1 MSRYLLEYN
10 QVMKYNPLSGEEK
23 QIIEGKGT
31 EAPFSG
37 EYDDF
42 YVPGTFI
49 CRRCNLP
56 LFSSKAKFDA
66 HCGWP
71 AFDDNFP
78 NAVLRLPDPDGY
90 RVEIQ
95 CNNCKAHLGHV
106 FEGEKMTDKD
116 TRHCVNSVSIKFIP
130 EGEKLPVVLG
140 R

>member
-1 MSRYLLEYN
+1 MAYN
-10 QVMKYNPLSGEEK
+10 KLTKEEEEV
-23 QIIEGKGT
+23 ILNKGT
-31 EAPFSG
+31 EYAFTG

-71 AFDDNFP
+71 AFDDSFE
-78 NAVLRLPDPDGY
+78 NAVRRLPDADGY

-95 CNNCKAHLGHV
+95 CNHCGAHLGHE
-106 FEGEKMTDKD
+106 FKGEQLTEKN
-116 TRHCVNSVSIKFIP
+116 TRHCVNSVSIKFIK
-130 EGEKLPVVLG
+130 EGQKLPEVLNEL
-140 R
+140 